1 MTAGRHPWDSW
12 RRRWSD
18 RRRRG
23 RPFGA
28 DFVADVRTLF
38 WHAPPRMIFDVGAN
52 TGREAERWHHAFPAA
67 RIHAFE
73 PVPATFARLK
83 ARVAAHERITPW
95 NLAVGSAPGRLP
107 MRIYAGDET
116 NSLLPMSANASEFV
130 GAGGV
135 EPRQTID
142 VEVTTVDRF
151 CAEQHIAAVDV
162 LKSDTQGYEM
172 QVLEGAA
179 DLIARGAIGAMVLEV
194 NFVPHYEG
202 QALFAE
208 IDAHLAA
215 RGFRFVGLY
224 QPSRNHVYALNW
236 ADALFARPDYVLPR
250 LHPPD

>member
-1 MTAGRHPWDSW
+1 MTTGKDPWSRL

-38 WHAPPRMIFDVGAN
+38 WHGQPRMIFDVGAN
-52 TGREAERWHHAFPAA
+52 AGREAERWHRAFPEA

-73 PVPATFARLK
+73 PVPATFARLR
-83 ARVAAHERITPW
+83 ARVAAHQQITAW
-95 NLAVGSAPGRLP
+95 NLGVGDAPGRLP

-116 NSLLPMSANASEFV
+116 NSMLPMSANASEFV
-130 GAGGV
+130 GAGGIV
-135 EPRQTID
+135 EQQTVD

-151 CAEQHIAAVDV
+151 CAEQRIAAIDV

-172 QVLEGAA
+172 QVLGGAS
-179 DLIARGAIGAMVLEV
+179 DLVARGAIGAMVLEV

-202 QALFAE
+202 QALFPE
-208 IDAHLAA
+208 IYAHLAA

-236 ADALFARPDYVLPR
+236 ADALFALPDYVRPR
-250 LHPPD
+250 IYPPD